1 MLFVDYSSAINTI
14 IPDILYNKTCT
25 WIKHF
30 VSNRPQTGR
39 LGPHHSSTFTL
50 STGSPQGCVLS
61 PLLYTLYTFDSHPTN
76 SIIKY
81 ADYTPMIGLILN
93 GNETGYRYK
102 VVRLS
107 SWYSKNN
114 LSLNVQ
120 KTKELILDF
129 RIHKPAYTPL
139 LINGQQ
145 VESVSTFKYLGTHIP
160 ADLSSSTN
168 TKALVKKAQQRL
180 HFDRVLRKNNLNQKL
195 LLAFYRSSVDVVLT
209 YCLNVWYSGS
219 TAKDKNA
226 VQKVI
231 KTAQNII
238 GCPLPIR

>member
-1 MLFVDYSSAINTI
+1 MKCLERSVSQHTRDCLHLNLRQSVYRANRSTEDGIALTLHTALSHPENKESFVRMLFVDYSSVFNTI

-30 VSNRPQTGR
+30 LSNRPQTGR

-61 PLLYTLYTFDSHPTN
+61 PLLYTLYTFDCFPTHPTN

-81 ADYTPMIGLILN
+81 ADYTTMIGLILN

-120 KTKELILDF
+120 KTK
-129 RIHKPAYTPL
+129 
-139 LINGQQ
+139 
-145 VESVSTFKYLGTHIP
+145 
-160 ADLSSSTN
+160 
-168 TKALVKKAQQRL
+168 
-180 HFDRVLRKNNLNQKL
+180 
-195 LLAFYRSSVDVVLT
+195 
-209 YCLNVWYSGS
+209 
-219 TAKDKNA
+219 
-226 VQKVI
+226 
-231 KTAQNII
+231 
-238 GCPLPIR
+238 